1 MASATDSDHWKRLE
15 NLFYQTLDLEPA
27 ARVAFLNQVC
37 GDNASLRK
45 EVDSLLKASAKTLS
59 FLQEPVEQAVRLLTS
74 ESLGQRVGPYQ
85 LIGLLGEGGM
95 GKVYLATRADHLYE
109 QEVAIKLM
117 HTGTR
122 QSQDLLLRFTTER
135 QI

>member
-1 MASATDSDHWKRLE
+1 MASATDTDHWRRLE
-15 NLFYQTLDLEPA
+15 NLFYQALDLDACP
-27 ARVAFLNQVC
+27 RFSFRKHGS

-45 EVDSLLKASAKTLS
+45 EIDSLLKPSAKTLS

-85 LIGLLGEGGM
+85 PIGLLGEGGM

-117 HTGTR
+117 HTGT
-122 QSQDLLLRFTTER
+122 
-135 QI
+135 